1 MVGLNDWMVF
11 PTLVIL
17 LFCDNIFV
25 IQLSQH
31 FSGKKR
37 KKEKETSFALLLK
50 SKQPQHLAPYYK
62 QPVLFGVEVSGK
74 AQKSQ
79 LSSLDLHSLFD
90 LSVPLRDPKCLLSR
104 LLFCKQANQ

>member
-1 MVGLNDWMVF
+1 MFNEANKNVKDRVYKCSY
-11 PTLVIL
+11 LVIG
-17 LFCDNIFV
+17 I
-25 IQLSQH
+25 
-31 FSGKKR
+31 SGKKR